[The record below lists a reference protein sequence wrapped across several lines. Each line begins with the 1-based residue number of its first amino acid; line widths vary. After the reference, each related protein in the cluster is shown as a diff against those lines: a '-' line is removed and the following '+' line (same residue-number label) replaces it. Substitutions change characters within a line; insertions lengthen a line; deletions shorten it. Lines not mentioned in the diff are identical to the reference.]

1 MDFLTATSCQVQF
14 QIIQMHLC
22 SIKSLFPFI
31 LLGGFLTNSIALTEW
46 LKYVEKASPINTA
59 LRQIVEI
66 SGNGQIATL

>member
-1 MDFLTATSCQVQF
+1 MLD
-14 QIIQMHLC
+14 QIAI
-22 SIKSLFPFI
+22 FPFI